1 VTQIFFDPA
10 TAFADSDRL
19 LVSAIVAAQQSLRRP
34 IVVGLCGAQGSGK
47 STTAARLAAQLGA
60 MGRPT
65 AVLSI
70 DDFYLTLEER
80 RVLARDVHPL
90 LITRGVPG
98 THDVALAMATITALL
113 SAGDGDA
120 ISVPR
125 FDKTTDDRAQSAD
138 WPSHQGPISVVL
150 LEGWCVG
157 ARPQRDDALA
167 EPINALERNNDAD
180 GHWRRYVNDQLAGP
194 YADLFGC
201 LDLRLFLKA
210 SSFDH
215 VLGWRQQQ
223 EAGLTRIEGQAL
235 PAMNERALLHFIAH
249 YERITCNLLD
259 EDWADIIIDI
269 APDRV
274 PLAHEIRNI

>member
-1 VTQIFFDPA
+1 MTQIFNAA

-19 LVSAIVAAQQSLRRP
+19 LVSAIIAAQQSLRRS

-70 DDFYLTLEER
+70 DDFYLTLEQR
-80 RVLARDVHPL
+80 RALARDVHPL

-98 THDVALAMATITALL
+98 THDVDLAKATITALL
-113 SAGDGDA
+113 NAGEGDTV
-120 ISVPR
+120 SVPS
-125 FDKTTDDRAQSAD
+125 FDKTTDDRAQSAE

-180 GHWRRYVNDQLAGP
+180 GRWRRYVNDQLAGQ

-210 SSFDH
+210 PSFEH

-223 EAGLTRIEGQAL
+223 EAGLTRIAGRSL
-235 PAMNERALLHFIAH
+235 PAMNQRALLHFIAH
-249 YERITCNLLD
+249 YERITRNLLN
-259 EDWADIIIDI
+259 ENWADIIIDI
-269 APDRV
+269 APDRL
-274 PLAHEIRNI
+274 PIGYTFGTI

>member
-1 VTQIFFDPA
+1 MTQIFNA
-10 TAFADSDRL
+10 AKAFADSDRL
-19 LVSAIVAAQQSLRRP
+19 LVSAIVAAQQSLGRS

-47 STTAARLAAQLGA
+47 STTAARLAEQLEA

-70 DDFYLTLEER
+70 DDFYLTLEQR
-80 RVLARDVHPL
+80 RALARDVHPL

-98 THDVALAMATITALL
+98 THDVALAKATITALL
-113 SAGDGDA
+113 NAGEGDA
-120 ISVPR
+120 ISVPS
-125 FDKTTDDRAQSAD
+125 FDKTTDDRAQSAE

-167 EPINALERNNDAD
+167 EPINALERENDSD
-180 GHWRRYVNDQLAGP
+180 GRWRRYVNDQLAGQ

-201 LDLRLFLKA
+201 LDFRLFLKA
-210 SSFDH
+210 PSFEH

-223 EAGLTRIEGQAL
+223 EVGLTRIAGRSL
-235 PAMNERALLHFIAH
+235 PAMDERALLHFIAH
-249 YERITCNLLD
+249 YERITRNLLD
-259 EDWADIIIDI
+259 ENWADIIINI
-269 APDRV
+269 GPDRV
-274 PLAHEIRNI
+274 PRAHEIRNV